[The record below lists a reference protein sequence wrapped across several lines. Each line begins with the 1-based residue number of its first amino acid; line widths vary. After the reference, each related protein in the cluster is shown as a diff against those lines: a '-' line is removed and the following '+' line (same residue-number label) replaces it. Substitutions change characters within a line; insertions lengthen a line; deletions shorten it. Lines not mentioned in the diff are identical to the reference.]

1 MARVISTEEMISSFG
16 CNSLTLHS
24 VSSNLLSII
33 GLGVKNKQAGKG
45 SPLSCNLA
53 SSGIRGMSMG
63 ASGGH
68 HMQCNG
74 ILGCR
79 KARGR

>member
-68 HMQCNG
+68 NMQCNG